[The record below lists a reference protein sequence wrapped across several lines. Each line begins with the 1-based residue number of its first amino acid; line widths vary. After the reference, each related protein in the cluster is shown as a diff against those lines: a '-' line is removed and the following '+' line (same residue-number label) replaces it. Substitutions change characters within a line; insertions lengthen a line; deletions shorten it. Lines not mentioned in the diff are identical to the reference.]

1 MPTLGHDRGKL
12 STPENMAKAKKSKHT
27 TGQPQGLASAPCS
40 PAVLTV
46 DVLKTLKFGLHLHI
60 TGGDEYS
67 KIVETNDEWGI
78 AVSTETNGSPDYLI
92 TSKEIYM
99 MANHD
104 VVMDMRKKPWDL
116 EGFVAAYNA
125 SRANAER
132 SHGANNG

>member
-1 MPTLGHDRGKL
+1 
-12 STPENMAKAKKSKHT
+12 MAKKKASKT
-27 TGQPQGLASAPCS
+27 PSAPAVDRAAPCS

-46 DVLKTLKFGLHLHI
+46 DILKSLKFGMHLHLN
-60 TGGDEYS
+60 GGDKYS
-67 KIVETNDEWGI
+67 KRVETNDEWGI

-116 EGFVAAYNA
+116 EAFVAAYNA
-125 SRANAER
+125 SRANVSAV
-132 SHGANNG
+132 APATLDDDCNNDVMAG

>member
-1 MPTLGHDRGKL
+1 MDIL
-12 STPENMAKAKKSKHT
+12 KS
-27 TGQPQGLASAPCS
+27 
-40 PAVLTV
+40 
-46 DVLKTLKFGLHLHI
+46 LKFGLHLRLN
-60 TGGDEYS
+60 GGDKYS
-67 KIVETNDEWGI
+67 KRVETNDEWGI

-125 SRANAER
+125 SRAN
-132 SHGANNG
+132 